1 VVYAFAVLAA
11 LIVAVGEV
19 VQQRMA
25 AQAPPQDNLS
35 PRLLLWLVQ
44 QPRWLAGVVC
54 SFAGD
59 GAFAVAVGRGS
70 VVVVEAVFVIRLL
83 FALTLSA
90 LWGSHRIPV
99 KELLGALAM
108 VLGLA
113 AFLLA
118 LRPTGH
124 AIAVPDVR
132 WSYGA
137 GVPVVLAAVL
147 ALIARR
153 RTSASR
159 ALLLGLGAGIVFGV
173 QAALIQ
179 AAVHAMHR
187 GGVLAVVVGWQGY
200 AVVVVALF
208 GMLLVQSAFESAPLS
223 DSYPGVVTAQLL
235 CAIAIGLFVLH
246 GHIRLGPGNI
256 AVGLAALA
264 AMLVGMVTVT
274 RSTVLSHGPGRPVV
288 AKDGGRQGG
297 KQFQDQDQEQDVE

>member
-1 VVYAFAVLAA
+1 MVYGFAVLAA

-35 PRLLLWLVQ
+35 PKLLLWLVR
-44 QPRWLAGVVC
+44 QPRWLAGIAC
-54 SFAGD
+54 TFAGD
-59 GAFAVAVGRGS
+59 GAFSIAVGQGS

-90 LWGSHRIPV
+90 FWGSHRIPV

-108 VLGLA
+108 VVGLA
-113 AFLLA
+113 VFLLA

-137 GVPVVLAAVL
+137 GVPVVVAAGL
-147 ALIARR
+147 ALAARR
-153 RTSASR
+153 RTAAPR

-179 AAVHAMHR
+179 AAVHGIKS
-187 GGVLAVVVGWQGY
+187 GGLLSILAGWQAY
-200 AVVVVALF
+200 AVVAVALF

-235 CAIAIGLFVLH
+235 CAIGIGLFVLD
-246 GHIRLGPGNI
+246 GHIELGVGNLVI
-256 AVGLAALA
+256 GLLALAALI
-264 AMLVGMVTVT
+264 LGMIIVT
-274 RSTVLSHGPGRPVV
+274 RSTVLSHSPEHPGLP
-288 AKDGGRQGG
+288 
-297 KQFQDQDQEQDVE
+297 QDLEQELE

>member
-1 VVYAFAVLAA
+1 MVYGFAVLAA

-35 PRLLLWLVQ
+35 PKLLLWLVQ
-44 QPRWLAGVVC
+44 QPRWLAGIAC
-54 SFAGD
+54 TFAGD
-59 GAFAVAVGRGS
+59 GAFSVAVGRGS
-70 VVVVEAVFVIRLL
+70 VVVVEAVFVVRLL

-90 LWGSHRIPV
+90 YWGSHRIPV
-99 KELLGALAM
+99 KEMLGALAM
-108 VLGLA
+108 VVGLA
-113 AFLLA
+113 VFLLA

-137 GVPVVLAAVL
+137 GVPVAAAAGLAVA
-147 ALIARR
+147 ARR
-153 RTSASR
+153 RTGAPR

-179 AAVHAMHR
+179 AAVHKMTS
-187 GGVLAVVVGWQGY
+187 GGVLSILAGWQAY
-200 AVVVVALF
+200 AVVAVALF

-235 CAIAIGLFVLH
+235 CAIGIGLFVLH
-246 GHIRLGPGNI
+246 GHIELGTGNLVI
-256 AVGLAALA
+256 GLLALAALII
-264 AMLVGMVTVT
+264 GMVIVT
-274 RSTVLSHGPGRPVV
+274 RSTVLSHSPAHPGLPP
-288 AKDGGRQGG
+288 DLE
-297 KQFQDQDQEQDVE
+297 QERE

>member
-1 VVYAFAVLAA
+1 MVYGFAVLAA

-35 PRLLLWLVQ
+35 PKLLLWLVR
-44 QPRWLAGVVC
+44 QPRWLAGIAC
-54 SFAGD
+54 TFAGD
-59 GAFAVAVGRGS
+59 GAFSVAVSQGS
-70 VVVVEAVFVIRLL
+70 VVVVEAVFVVRLL

-90 LWGSHRIPV
+90 VWGSHRVPL
-99 KELLGALAM
+99 KELLGGLAM

-118 LRPTGH
+118 LRPSGH

-137 GVPVVLAAVL
+137 GVPVAVAAGL
-147 ALIARR
+147 ALAARR
-153 RTSASR
+153 RTGAPR

-179 AAVHAMHR
+179 AAVHAMAS
-187 GGVLAVVVGWQGY
+187 GGVLSMLTGWQAY
-200 AVVVVALF
+200 AVVAVALF

-235 CAIAIGLFVLH
+235 CAIGIGLFVLN
-246 GHIRLGPGNI
+246 GRIELGMVHVLIGI
-256 AVGLAALA
+256 LALV
-264 AMLVGMVTVT
+264 AMILGMVTVT
-274 RSTVLSHGPGRPVV
+274 RSTVLSHSAAHPGLPL
-288 AKDGGRQGG
+288 DLE
-297 KQFQDQDQEQDVE
+297 QELE